1 MDFIRAK
8 VSFDP
13 NTLAPASDT
22 YIRAQSESPF
32 SGPGEL
38 WMMQQARGKSSTWNI
53 TAGPITGPTA
63 VCSFLGRKGV
73 ALSQDAKVL
82 AANSLDPKSAWV

>member
-1 MDFIRAK
+1 
-8 VSFDP
+8 
-13 NTLAPASDT
+13 
-22 YIRAQSESPF
+22 
-32 SGPGEL
+32 
-38 WMMQQARGKSSTWNI
+38 MMQQARGKSSTWNI